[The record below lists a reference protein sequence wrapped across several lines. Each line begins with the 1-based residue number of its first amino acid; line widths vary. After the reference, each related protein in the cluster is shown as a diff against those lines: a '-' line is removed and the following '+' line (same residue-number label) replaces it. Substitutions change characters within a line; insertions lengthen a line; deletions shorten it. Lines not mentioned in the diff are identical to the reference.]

1 MAYEKA
7 LAALADPTR
16 RSLMER
22 LARRAENVGELASE
36 FKVTRAAV
44 SQHLR
49 SLLEAELVTVRQ
61 EGTRRIYSARPEA
74 LGELRAY
81 LDRMWGEA
89 LARLEEPE
97 DG

>member
-1 MAYEKA
+1 
-7 LAALADPTR
+7 
-16 RSLMER
+16 MER
-22 LARRAENVGELASE
+22 LARRPETVGDLASD
-36 FKVTRAAV
+36 FQVSRPAV

-49 SLLEAELVTVRQ
+49 TLREAGLVNVRQ
-61 EGTRRIYSARPEA
+61 QGTRRIYSARPEA

-89 LARLEEPE
+89 LAQIEEPG